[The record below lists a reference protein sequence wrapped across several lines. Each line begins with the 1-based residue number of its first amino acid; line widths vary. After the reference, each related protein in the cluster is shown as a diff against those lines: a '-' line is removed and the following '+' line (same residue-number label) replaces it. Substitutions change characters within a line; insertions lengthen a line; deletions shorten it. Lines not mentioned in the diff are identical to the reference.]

1 MSCPRTTRNSRR
13 TELETTKLLV
23 VVDHSLA
30 SMRAVT
36 YVGKILGGRRGFRVC
51 LAHTLPSPPARM
63 MEFGGAEDPQKE
75 VWLEARLHA
84 SRSLWVSAAKRKA
97 SGSLELAYAELR
109 RAGFTRGEIE
119 VDFCFPSERK
129 NAPKEI
135 LTLARGHGCK
145 TVVVGRRSLS
155 WLRALLQT
163 NPADELVRLG
173 KGFTT
178 WVVE

>member
-1 MSCPRTTRNSRR
+1 MKRSAKRP
-13 TELETTKLLV
+13 ELPITKLLV
-23 VVDHSLA
+23 VVDNSLA
-30 SMRAVT
+30 SMRAVA
-36 YVGKILGGRRGFRVC
+36 YVGQFLGGRRGFRVC

-63 MEFGGAEDPQKE
+63 REFAGAENPQKE
-75 VWLEARLHA
+75 DWLEARLHA
-84 SRSLWVSAAKRKA
+84 SRALWVSAAKRKA

-109 RAGFTRGEIE
+109 RAGFAGGEIE
-119 VDFCFPSERK
+119 VRFCYPRDRR
-129 NAPKEI
+129 NAPQEI
-135 LTLARGHGCK
+135 LTLARACGCK

-173 KGFTT
+173 NGFTT

>member
-1 MSCPRTTRNSRR
+1 M
-13 TELETTKLLV
+13 ETTKLLV

-84 SRSLWVSAAKRKA
+84 SRSLWVSAREEKGLRV
-97 SGSLELAYAELR
+97 SGTRLR
-109 RAGFTRGEIE
+109 RIAQ
-119 VDFCFPSERK
+119 
-129 NAPKEI
+129 
-135 LTLARGHGCK
+135 
-145 TVVVGRRSLS
+145 GRIYTGRNRS
-155 WLRALLQT
+155 
-163 NPADELVRLG
+163 
-173 KGFTT
+173 
-178 WVVE
+178 

>member
-1 MSCPRTTRNSRR
+1 MAI
-13 TELETTKLLV
+13 TKLLV
-23 VVDHSLA
+23 VVDNSLA

-36 YVGKILGGRRGFRVC
+36 YVAQILGGRRGFRIC

-63 MEFGGAEDPQKE
+63 IEFGGADGGQKDK
-75 VWLEARLHA
+75 WLESRLRA
-84 SRSLWVSAAKRKA
+84 SAHLWESAAKRKA
-97 SGSLELAYAELR
+97 SGSLEFAYANLR

-119 VDFCFPSERK
+119 VCFCCPSDKR

-135 LTLARGHGCK
+135 LTLARERGCQ
-145 TVVVGRRSLS
+145 TIVVGRRSLS
-155 WLRALLQT
+155 WLRALLQS
-163 NPADELVRLG
+163 NPADEIVRLG